1 MKHIRRLPAFL
12 LCIALTATSSTA
24 LAAKDKAFTEKPTL
38 KINLPSS
45 MESYKSEE
53 YTVTASLPGFMT
65 VTLLDASGSEVM
77 TLLDH
82 QEIHSKMN
90 VLDFLARTPEG
101 EALPAGDYTFKLSMV
116 SQYGVASDEITA
128 GIKLEPSTYVPRDEE
143 EPEEAADAPADDAQV
158 SADEPE
164 NTQKQPAATKAPA
177 SAKPAATPIPTDS
190 AYAAGSF
197 KTGDEGLMIG
207 VGVSDIAMQ
216 TDSGYWGLTADASD
230 EDIWAALTRPLV
242 SVDVSEQES
251 AYIYDTT
258 EDGRKKLG
266 SISGLSQGVNVVAKR
281 EDGWSLV
288 EAFRNEDGAFI
299 RGYIRSN
306 KLRTVEVNQTY
317 GMVIDKNTQTL
328 TVYKDGER
336 LGSCQ
341 VSTGL
346 PAKKY
351 LHRETP
357 AGEFMTVTRRGTIE
371 YYGKGFTK
379 YTIRL
384 NGSYYLCEI
393 PTTKKNGS
401 TFLDEVRDQL
411 GNKATRGNICV
422 AHEASSD
429 GGINAEWIWNMT
441 DDNKKVKVLIFDD
454 KARTDVPV
462 GE

>member
-1 MKHIRRLPAFL
+1 
-12 LCIALTATSSTA
+12 T
-24 LAAKDKAFTEKPTL
+24 
-38 KINLPSS
+38 N
-45 MESYKSEE
+45 
-53 YTVTASLPGFMT
+53 
-65 VTLLDASGSEVM
+65 
-77 TLLDH
+77 
-82 QEIHSKMN
+82 
-90 VLDFLARTPEG
+90 
-101 EALPAGDYTFKLSMV
+101 
-116 SQYGVASDEITA
+116 
-128 GIKLEPSTYVPRDEE
+128 
-143 EPEEAADAPADDAQV
+143 
-158 SADEPE
+158 
-164 NTQKQPAATKAPA
+164 APA
-177 SAKPAATPIPTDS
+177 SAKPAATPIQSDS
-190 AYAAGSF
+190 AYAAGTF
-197 KTGDEGLMIG
+197 NTGDEGLMIG
-207 VGVSDIAMQ
+207 VCVSDIAMQ

-346 PAKKY
+346 PTKKY